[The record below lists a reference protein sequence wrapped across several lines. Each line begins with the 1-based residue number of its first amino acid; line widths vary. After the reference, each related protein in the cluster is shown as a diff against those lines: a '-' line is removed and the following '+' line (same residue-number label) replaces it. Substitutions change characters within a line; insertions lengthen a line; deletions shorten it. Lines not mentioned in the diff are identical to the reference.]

1 MRGINLYKAGMEGL
15 DAKTIDKIIEDNSKG
30 SKFYENE
37 VRRGAILKEQV
48 ERKLAKLRSLT
59 KEEIDAG
66 EKDADKLLR
75 SYCDERRF
83 DRCIVHID
91 MDAFYA
97 AVEMRDDPSLRLKPL
112 AVGSQ
117 SMLSTSNYLARRF
130 GVRAAMPGFLG
141 KKLCPQL
148 TIVPPD
154 FVKYTEVSRAVR
166 AVLVEYCEC
175 GPSGLVVMSLDE
187 VYLNITQ
194 HLKERADWPPAKR
207 TYWPRTAPKTP
218 MLVCRC
224 AKANKDSGVADLLT
238 TSSASNSPTKLSAA
252 EEGNSNR
259 DAPSNIVSL
268 VVGKDEELATCLLCG
283 MLIRSGPRVFGT
295 SAEEAVREMRFR
307 VFCATRLTCSAGIA
321 PNSLIA
327 KIASDWN
334 KPNGQFFV
342 EPTAEAVETFISPLP
357 IRKVPGIGHVT
368 ECRLRAFGVERI
380 EDLRK
385 RRGALFHLVSRIGL
399 AYYMRISLG
408 HSEDDWVDPAASATT
423 TMGGTY
429 LQGACQ
435 KSMGIERTFHD
446 CADPEILHV
455 KCRQLCLSL
464 VNHMKEA
471 HVQGKTVTMKFK
483 LSTFEVRSRSQTL
496 PDYTCTTA
504 IISQCASEILRDE
517 MKAELTENSKVLT
530 LRLMGVRVSNLVPSA
545 MCQQFRQETLEAAFN
560 RGFQGDETMEPDDGD
575 PLVTSAEVPEDCF
588 VQQSLPIVSGKESF
602 ATQAQGFT
610 FATCPVCSKQI
621 RLKDLEEMNEHL
633 DTCLSRQTVWDAVQE
648 SFSSPNPSSSKSP
661 STRTKRVAHPTRST
675 SSTGP
680 LDKYLKMS

>member
-1 MRGINLYKAGMEGL
+1 MEGL
-15 DAKTIDKIIEDNSKG
+15 DTKTINRIIEDNSKG

-37 VRRGAILKEQV
+37 VRRGAILKQQV
-48 ERKLAKLRSLT
+48 ERKIAKLHSLT

-66 EKDADKLLR
+66 EKEADKLLR
-75 SYCDERRF
+75 GYSAERRF

-166 AVLVEYCEC
+166 SVLVEYCED
-175 GPSGLVVMSLDE
+175 GPNGLVVMSLDE

-194 HLKERADWPPAKR
+194 HLKKRVEWPPERR
-207 TYWPRTAPKTP
+207 TYWPRVAPKTP

-224 AKANKDSGVADLLT
+224 AKTAQDSNVADLLM
-238 TSSASNSPTKLSAA
+238 TSSASNSPTKLSAVG
-252 EEGNSNR
+252 EGNS
-259 DAPSNIVSL
+259 DHGAPSSILSL
-268 VVGKDEELATCLLCG
+268 VVGTDEELATCLLCG
-283 MLIRSGPRVFGT
+283 MLIRPGPRVFGT
-295 SAEEAVREMRFR
+295 SAEETVREMRFR

-334 KPNGQFFV
+334 KPNGQFSV
-342 EPTAEAVETFISPLP
+342 EPTAEAVEAFMSPLS
-357 IRKVPGIGHVT
+357 IRKVPGIGYVT
-368 ECRLRAFGVERI
+368 ECRLKAFGVERI
-380 EDLRK
+380 EDLRE
-385 RRGALFHLVSRIGL
+385 RRGALFHLVSPIAL
-399 AYYMRISLG
+399 AYYMRITLG
-408 HSEDDWVDPAASATT
+408 HSEDDWADPATATVT
-423 TMGGTY
+423 VGGTDPR
-429 LQGACQ
+429 GVCQ

-446 CADPEILHV
+446 CSDSEILQV

-464 VNHMKEA
+464 ANDMKEA

-483 LSTFEVRSRSQTL
+483 LNTFEVRSRSQTL
-496 PDYTCTTA
+496 PDYTCVTE
-504 IISQCASEILRDE
+504 IITQCASEILRDE
-517 MKAELTENSKVLT
+517 MKVELTENSRALT

-560 RGFQGDETMEPDDGD
+560 RGFQGDEIMVHDDGD
-575 PLVTSAEVPEDCF
+575 SLIVSSRVSEGSF
-588 VQQSLPIVSGKESF
+588 VQWSMSSGSERESLAP
-602 ATQAQGFT
+602 QDQGFT
-610 FATCPVCSKQI
+610 RTTCPVCSKQI

-633 DTCLSRQTVWDAVQE
+633 DNCLSRQTVWDAVQE
-648 SFSSPNPSSSKSP
+648 TFSPSKPSTSKSP
-661 STRTKRVAHPTRST
+661 RTRTKRVAQSSRST

-680 LDKYLKMS
+680 LDKYLKMG